1 MIPRPVR
8 FAIVGV
14 AVALLYL
21 CLYTGLVGLGLT
33 RLSANAAAFL
43 IAVTTQYL
51 GQTLFTFRAPLA
63 LPIQM
68 ARFVATVTCGMVVS
82 ALVTSALGPAL
93 GWPEW
98 MSALAV
104 TLILPI
110 QNYILLTV
118 WVYRTNEPM
127 EGT

>member
-1 MIPRPVR
+1 MIARPVR

-33 RLSANAAAFL
+33 RLSANTAAFL
-43 IAVTTQYL
+43 IAVMAQYL

-63 LPIQM
+63 LPMQM
-68 ARFVATVTCGMVVS
+68 ARFVATVSCGMIVS
-82 ALVTSALGPAL
+82 ALVTSAIAPAL

-98 MSALAV
+98 LSALAV
-104 TLILPI
+104 TLILPV
-110 QNYILLTV
+110 QNYILLTI
-118 WVYRTNEPM
+118 WVYRANEPM